1 MTIGLKYYSDDI
13 LLFLF
18 QINSKVRIYIPTNAI
33 NSHYFIFVGRQE
45 KLKQAEVVEYFE
57 CMF

>member
-1 MTIGLKYYSDDI
+1 MTIRLKHYSDNI

-18 QINSKVRIYIPTNAI
+18 QIISKVMIYIPTNAI
-33 NSHYFIFVGRQE
+33 NSHYIIFVGRQE
-45 KLKQAEVVEYFE
+45 RQKQGEVVEFFV